1 LSLNAFVVGGAV
13 RDELLGLPVQDRDWV
28 VVGSTPE
35 SMLALGFRPVGKDFP
50 VFIHPENGEEYA
62 LARTER
68 KTAKGYHGF
77 SFHASADVTLEEDLS
92 RRDLTINAIAKA
104 SDGRLID
111 PYRGIEDLHTK
122 TFRHVS
128 IAFKEDPVR
137 ILRLARFAAR
147 FADFEVHP
155 STTELMQAM
164 VKDGEVDAL
173 VAERVWQEFA
183 KGLMENTPSR
193 MLFLLQTCGALPK
206 LLVDVNDDE
215 LRAMAAQID
224 LAATQQLSLAQRF
237 ALLAQWI
244 NEKHLNA
251 MRLPADVA
259 ELATLLKNM
268 VVPITDISVKSAS
281 DFATLLQR
289 CDVIRR
295 PDRFAELL
303 QALVIAK
310 PDFASMKD
318 EWLRVAKAYQ
328 TVNAGEIA
336 IQVGSKNGLAINA
349 AVMHARTKAIELV
362 LK

>member
-1 LSLNAFVVGGAV
+1 LRLNAFVVGGAV

-104 SDGRLID
+104 ADGSLID
-111 PYRGIEDLHTK
+111 PYQGIEDLRTK

-147 FADFEVHP
+147 FADFEVHS
-155 STTELMQAM
+155 STMDLMQAM

-193 MLFLLQTCGALPK
+193 MLFLLQTCRALPK

-215 LRAMAAQID
+215 LRTMAAQID

-237 ALLAQWI
+237 ALLTQWI
-244 NEKHLNA
+244 NENRLNT

-259 ELATLLKNM
+259 ELAILLKNM
-268 VVPITDISVKSAS
+268 AVPITDMRVKNAS

-310 PDFASMKD
+310 PVFNSMKD
-318 EWLRVAKAYQ
+318 KWLRVAKAYQ
-328 TVNAGEIA
+328 AVNAGEIA
-336 IQVGSKNGLAINA
+336 SQVSNKNGPAIND
-349 AVMHARTKAIELV
+349 AVLHARTKAIELV